1 MIKSSLLMSIFALFM
16 MASCL
21 GQSADEKAIE
31 KTIMGF
37 SKSGDQNDADKLAT
51 YLDDNYRI
59 VMNRL
64 FGSAEVST
72 MSKDLYLEKI
82 RNKEFGGDSRKVKIE
97 NLLLNGSTAS
107 AKVSFAGSQMS
118 TINLL
123 TLVQASDGTWKLV
136 SDMPVIK

>member
-1 MIKSSLLMSIFALFM
+1 ML
-16 MASCL
+16 
-21 GQSADEKAIE
+21 Q
-31 KTIMGF
+31 
-37 SKSGDQNDADKLAT
+37 
-51 YLDDNYRI
+51 
-59 VMNRL
+59 V
-64 FGSAEVST
+64 EV
-72 MSKDLYLEKI
+72 KCYKWQGLEKI

-118 TINLL
+118 TMNLL